1 MEFSHEKA
9 IKRHIYFGGYCY
21 WIRNDFASHNFS
33 HIGMIPTLL
42 LIILCSI
49 ITYISALIR
58 VELNICSNC
67 NFTLEDATLKFS
79 GKTAALIE
87 NISLKLLSFSLL
99 SAYIYG
105 LSSIISDGSIKAK
118 IIIAAAIFILL
129 VFSSHRIIKFN
140 KQLFVMLLIA
150 VFGSIIAMIF
160 NVDFKMLPQNQH
172 IIQISKCCILP
183 TVFMSFG
190 FQGSLHSLTKFCNND
205 RNLIK
210 NACLYGSII
219 PAIVYTLHGRLE

>member
-1 MEFSHEKA
+1 MAGTA
-9 IKRHIYFGGYCY
+9 IGSGMISLP
-21 WIRNDFASHNFS
+21 IILS

-67 NFTLEDATLKFS
+67 NFTLEDAALKFS
-79 GKTAALIE
+79 GKTAALIG

-118 IIIAAAIFILL
+118 IIIVAAIFILL

-160 NVDFKMLPQNQH
+160 NVDFKMLPQN
-172 IIQISKCCILP
+172 
-183 TVFMSFG
+183 
-190 FQGSLHSLTKFCNND
+190 
-205 RNLIK
+205 
-210 NACLYGSII
+210 
-219 PAIVYTLHGRLE
+219 